1 MFLKR
6 SLLAFGLIFAST
18 SLVFSSQDKNVALV
32 KSLSNYDYPTTRER
46 LIKLVTDNGLT
57 LLGEFDHA
65 KAARDAGL
73 SMPPTTV
80 LIFGNP
86 KGGTPLMLTYP
97 DLALDLPFRVLINQQ
112 HDGQVIVTFHQVEEF
127 QRYGLNPAS
136 LQPLIKLELLVQKS
150 IQ

>member
-46 LIKLVTDNGLT
+46 LIKSVTDNGLT

-86 KGGTPLMLTYP
+86 KGGTPLMLAHP
-97 DLALDLPFRVLINQQ
+97 DLAVDLPFRVLINQQ
-112 HDGQVIVTFHQVEEF
+112 HDGQVIVT
-127 QRYGLNPAS
+127 Y
-136 LQPLIKLELLVQKS
+136 
-150 IQ
+150 